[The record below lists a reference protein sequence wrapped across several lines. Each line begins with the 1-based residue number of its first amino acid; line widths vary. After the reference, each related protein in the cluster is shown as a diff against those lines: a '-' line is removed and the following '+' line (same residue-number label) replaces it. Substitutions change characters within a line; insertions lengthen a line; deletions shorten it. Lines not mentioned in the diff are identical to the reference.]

1 MRSWG
6 GRREVCQR
14 AMEIFRSDG
23 GPLTPPSPLAPSPD
37 GRGEKASPLVPRGG
51 TLQALLDVEVELVR
65 LFGWSLHEIDE
76 TDITS
81 MMEFIGRLGG
91 RGGEA
96 LEYCDQVDWF

>member
-1 MRSWG
+1 
-6 GRREVCQR
+6 
-14 AMEIFRSDG
+14 MEIFRSDG
-23 GPLTPPSPLAPSPD
+23 GPLTPGPFVPLRAGSSPD
-37 GRGEKASPLVPRGG
+37 GFAPRARPEGRGEKASPLVPRGG